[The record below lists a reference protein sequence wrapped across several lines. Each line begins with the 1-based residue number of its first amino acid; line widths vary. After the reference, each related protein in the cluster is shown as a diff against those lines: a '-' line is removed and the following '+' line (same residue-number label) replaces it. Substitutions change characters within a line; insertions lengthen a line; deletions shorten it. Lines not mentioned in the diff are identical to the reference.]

1 MERLCRGAWMLLVL
15 TICCEPLV
23 VNSAFNVVFDETT
36 LTVSIGSTVMI
47 EHSIDSPFL
56 FAGVGVADIEE
67 YLGNFVISEYL
78 EERVALHNFT
88 VSGSSPDYSVTFSRN
103 GEYSTTVQLGSD
115 GDHDNVIEFTDI
127 AEDANRYWIRLFA
140 EPDEHVY
147 GGGEQFSY
155 FDLRGHDFPLWTRE
169 QGVGRNKSTIVTFYA
184 DQNDGGGGD
193 YHTTYFPEPTFVSSR
208 KFYCHFDTSVY
219 SVLDFRNENFHE
231 VEVWTNDPGK
241 MYLDTAPTML
251 ELVQKLG
258 GFLGTMPAMPE
269 WLYKGAVLGIQG
281 GTDAMLGYI
290 EQADEYGI
298 EVSAVWIQD
307 WVGRITT
314 SFGRRLFWNWKWNEE
329 QYPNLDKELEK
340 LKERGIG
347 VLTYINPYLNRE
359 GDLFKIADENGYFV
373 KTPEGDSYVADFGE
387 FFCGTIDFTNPA
399 AYDWYKNEIIKK
411 NMIDLGFSGW
421 MADFG
426 EYLPTKNVVFHSG
439 EAPEVLH
446 NQWPAIWA
454 RMNREAVEES
464 GKLGEVLYWM
474 RAGYTGSQKYST
486 MMWAG
491 DQFTDFSRGDG
502 LPSTIPAALSMAV
515 LGAGLTHFDVG
526 GYTALFG
533 LARSEELLLRSGEM
547 AVFTPMMRTHEG
559 NRPSENW
566 QYYSSDG
573 TLRKFARLT
582 QLHHTLVDYTK
593 HVVEEHVNQSLPAQR
608 PLFLHYDNDPEAYKT
623 DYQYLY
629 GRDLLVAPVLDEDQS
644 SMELYLP
651 NDDWVYLWNNTD
663 IDGGKHVVVDAPLGY
678 PPVFYKKSSSWV
690 DTFKRLNDVSK
701 APTLVSKMWS
711 TYIIA
716 LTIAMV
722 QLFSS

>member
-1 MERLCRGAWMLLVL
+1 MKASTFTDKMTTHGLQAYLVTLLCCCSVVDSAL
-15 TICCEPLV
+15 TVRYNATALV
-23 VNSAFNVVFDETT
+23 VTIGDTKVVEHTSET
-36 LTVSIGSTVMI
+36 
-47 EHSIDSPFL
+47 PFL
-56 FAGVGVADIEE
+56 FAGTATADIEE
-67 YLGNFVISEYL
+67 FLGNFEISEYL
-78 EERVALHNFT
+78 EERVALTEFSVT
-88 VSGSSPDYSVTFSRN
+88 EQLPDYFVTFSQ
-103 GEYSTTVQLGSD
+103 GERYHTTVKFGID
-115 GDHDNVIEFTDI
+115 GNHENVVEFT
-127 AEDANRYWIRLFA
+127 ATSTNANRYWIRLFA
-140 EPDEHVY
+140 EADEHVY

-169 QGVGRNKSTIVTFYA
+169 QGVGRNKSTVVTLYA
-184 DQNDGGGGD
+184 NQNDGGGGD

-219 SVLDFRNENFHE
+219 SVLDFRNPSFHE
-231 VEVWTNDPGK
+231 VEVWTNNPGK

-251 ELVQKLG
+251 ELIQKLS

-290 EQADEYGI
+290 DQADKYGI
-298 EVSAVWIQD
+298 QVSAVWIQD
-307 WVGRITT
+307 WVGRIKT
-314 SFGRRLFWNWKWNEE
+314 SFGRRLFWNWEWDKK
-329 QYPNLDKELEK
+329 QYPNLDKVIQT
-340 LKERGIG
+340 LKARGIG
-347 VLTYINPYLNRE
+347 VLAYISPYLNHE
-359 GDLFKIADENGYFV
+359 GDLFKIADKNGYFV
-373 KTPEGDSYVADFGE
+373 KTPEGNSYVADFGE
-387 FFCGTIDFTNPA
+387 FYCGTIDFTNPA
-399 AYDWYKNEIIKK
+399 AYDWYKNEVIKK

-439 EAPEVLH
+439 VAPDVLH
-446 NQWPAIWA
+446 NQWPVIWA

-474 RAGYTGSQKYST
+474 RAGYSGTQKYST
-486 MMWAG
+486 MTWAG
-491 DQFTDFSRGDG
+491 DQFVDFSRGDG
-502 LPSTIPAALSMAV
+502 LPSVIPAALSLSV
-515 LGAGLTHFDVG
+515 LGAGLAHFDVG

-533 LARSEELLLRSGEM
+533 YARSEELLLRSGEM

-582 QLHHTLVDYTK
+582 QLHHALADYTK
-593 HVVEEHVNQSLPAQR
+593 HVVAEHVNQGLPAQR
-608 PLFLHYDNDPEAYKT
+608 PLFLHYDKDPETYKT

-629 GRDLLVAPVLDEDQS
+629 GRDLLVAPVLDEAQS

-651 NDDWVYLWNNTD
+651 DDDWVYLWNNTD
-663 IDGGKHVVVDAPLGY
+663 IDGGKRVVVDAPLGY

-690 DTFKRLNDVSK
+690 DTFKRLTEIKPSRIQADE
-701 APTLVSKMWS
+701 L
-711 TYIIA
+711 
-716 LTIAMV
+716 
-722 QLFSS
+722 